1 MGNLDRRLAAQ
12 ERQLKALELRL
23 AGVTYQQI
31 ADELGYAGRQGAFKA
46 VEAALRLTLREPA
59 DSLRRISAE
68 RLDRATL
75 AIWRAVSAGD
85 LQAIDRLLRI
95 EARRA
100 KLLGLDAPQRQEV
113 AGADDGPLKIVVEHV
128 GREEWQGT

>member
-1 MGNLDRRLAAQ
+1 VGNLDRRLAAH

-59 DSLRRISAE
+59 DNLRRISAE

-75 AIWRAVSAGD
+75 AIWRAVNAGD

-113 AGADDGPLKIVVEHV
+113 AGADDGPLQIIVEHV

>member
-1 MGNLDRRLAAQ
+1 VGNLDRRLAAR
-12 ERQLKALELRL
+12 ERQLRALELRL

-46 VEAALRLTLREPA
+46 VEAALKLTLREPA
-59 DSLRRISAE
+59 DNLRRISAE

-75 AIWRAVSAGD
+75 AIWRAVNAGD

-113 AGADDGPLKIVVEHV
+113 AGVDDGPLKIVVEHV

>member
-31 ADELGYAGRQGAFKA
+31 ADELGYASRQGAFKA

-75 AIWRAVSAGD
+75 AIWRAVNAGD

-100 KLLGLDAPQRQEV
+100 KLLGLDSPQRQEV

-128 GREEWQGT
+128 GLEEWQGT